1 MLGVVGQVYCVVGR
15 ELNVHRQVVK
25 GDAKTA
31 RRLEGEKARLFFVT
45 FLYYYLRPLHR

>member
-25 GDAKTA
+25 TDAKTA
-31 RRLEGEKARLFFVT
+31 RGLEGEKARLFFAT